1 MKAREL
7 TWSTFAVP
15 YEFFK
20 NYIFLMIFALWFLP
34 GVILGIRFSVL
45 GYVLNYLWADFMFY
59 IWYKTKMSAREYW
72 KEQKRKRDWQDDTRN
87 DDDDNTF

>member
-1 MKAREL
+1 MKAKEL
-7 TWSTFAVP
+7 QWSTFSVP
-15 YEFFK
+15 YGFFK
-20 NYIFLMIFALWFLP
+20 NYFLLMIFALWFLP
-34 GVILGIRFSVL
+34 GVMGIRFTVL
-45 GYVLNYLWADFMFY
+45 GYILNYLWADFMFY